1 MMNLADV
8 IRRES
13 IIVGLKARDKKG
25 VIDEMVRPLAEA
37 NGVRYE
43 DLTRVLMERERLGS
57 TGIGGG
63 VGIPH
68 GKLRGLDNLI
78 LGIAISQ
85 EGVNFDA
92 IDGRPTHLFFV
103 LITPENAI
111 DMHLKL
117 LARISR
123 MLRDMEVRSR
133 LLTASTPE
141 DILDIIRQEDHGL

>member
-8 IRRES
+8 IRKDS
-13 IIVGLKARDKKG
+13 VIVGLKARDKKG
-25 VIDEMVRPLAEA
+25 VIDEMVRPLAQA

-68 GKLRGLDNLI
+68 GKLRGLENLI
-78 LGIAISQ
+78 LGIAISR

-103 LITPENAI
+103 LVTPENAI
-111 DMHLKL
+111 DLHLKL

-123 MLRDMEVRSR
+123 MLREEKIRSS
-133 LLTASTPE
+133 LLAAATPE
-141 DILDIIRQEDHGL
+141 EVLDIIRREDRGL